1 MTIEFAT
8 RTAAAV
14 VLAAG
19 LAGCWDSTE
28 VTVHNPGEYKGPAD
42 PLLCCA
48 QSASLTERD
57 RAGRPLNDPERSSA
71 RGSRLQADR

>member
-19 LAGCWDSTE
+19 LAGCWDTTE

-42 PLLCCA
+42 PLLSQA
-48 QSASLTERD
+48 ASARAESLTERFQ
-57 RAGRPLNDPERSSA
+57 RV
-71 RGSRLQADR
+71 QADR

>member
-19 LAGCWDSTE
+19 LAGCWDTTD

-42 PLLCCA
+42 PLLA
-48 QSASLTERD
+48 QSASARSASLTERFQTVQTD
-57 RAGRPLNDPERSSA
+57 R
-71 RGSRLQADR
+71 

>member
-28 VTVHNPGEYKGPAD
+28 VTVHHPGEYKGPVD
-42 PLLCCA
+42 PLLSQA
-48 QSASLTERD
+48 A
-57 RAGRPLNDPERSSA
+57 SA
-71 RGSRLQADR
+71 RSEPLAERLRHVQADR